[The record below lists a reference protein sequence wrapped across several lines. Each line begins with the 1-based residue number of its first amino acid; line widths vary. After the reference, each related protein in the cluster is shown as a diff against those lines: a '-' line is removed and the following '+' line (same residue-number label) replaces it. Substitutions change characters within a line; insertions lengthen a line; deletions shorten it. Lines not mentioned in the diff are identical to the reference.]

1 LGFLVVSGFWEE
13 EGRHEVP
20 SENEMYVR
28 LGLNIED
35 ETENR
40 RREDVT
46 RGVTSNVEQIKV
58 QMLIWETT
66 LPTMNAKSIFR
77 TRRVSLTIE

>member
-40 RREDVT
+40 KREDVA
-46 RGVTSNVEQIKV
+46 RGGIINVE
-58 QMLIWETT
+58 
-66 LPTMNAKSIFR
+66 
-77 TRRVSLTIE
+77 

>member
-28 LGLNIED
+28 LGLNTED
-35 ETENR
+35 ETENIK
-40 RREDVT
+40 REDVA
-46 RGVTSNVEQIKV
+46 RGGTINVEQIKLRI
-58 QMLIWETT
+58 LIWETT
-66 LPTMNAKSIFR
+66 LRTMNAKSIFR
-77 TRRVSLTIE
+77 TRRVSLMIE